1 MDESLQIYNNSCTID
16 DDYISSGDDV
26 TEVNDRELVKLWV
39 EILQLDQELQI
50 GDDRNPILEEDTPE
64 TDESEVWYEK
74 N

>member
-1 MDESLQIYNNSCTID
+1 M
-16 DDYISSGDDV
+16 
-26 TEVNDRELVKLWV
+26 TEDNDGELVKLWV